1 VPQAVCVRNRHGLP
15 GRGYPYGGTRNDD
28 LSFENATFDSVVSM
42 LTFHHLTN
50 PVKRESLN
58 EIAGELPRIFEE
70 AGLEQSEHHG
80 IRTPIGTVGFYGAR
94 KPG

>member
-1 VPQAVCVRNRHGLP
+1 
-15 GRGYPYGGTRNDD
+15 
-28 LSFENATFDSVVSM
+28 M